1 MGCVWSGENGCQQDH
16 YVPKQSFMSMIH
28 TCEADSFI
36 QYDSHV
42 YGLLDLILAW
52 SYAPLGRFSW
62 S

>member
-16 YVPKQSFMSMIH
+16 YVPKQSSMSMIH

-42 YGLLDLILAW
+42 YGLLDLILACC
-52 SYAPLGRFSW
+52 YARG
-62 S
+62 